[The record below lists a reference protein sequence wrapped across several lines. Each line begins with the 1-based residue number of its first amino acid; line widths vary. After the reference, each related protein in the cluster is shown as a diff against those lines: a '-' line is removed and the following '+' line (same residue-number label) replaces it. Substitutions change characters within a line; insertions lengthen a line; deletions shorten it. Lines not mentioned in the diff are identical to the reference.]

1 MSLFNTYV
9 YYTRPNHYIKLA
21 TLWFLYSDLDVHSK
35 VPGQIAPLQIRPHIN
50 QNRPKIKKKIMIV
63 IIIII
68 SFDNE
73 KITVHVIGN
82 IV

>member
-1 MSLFNTYV
+1 MV
-9 YYTRPNHYIKLA
+9 VI
-21 TLWFLYSDLDVHSK
+21 
-35 VPGQIAPLQIRPHIN
+35 
-50 QNRPKIKKKIMIV
+50 

-82 IV
+82 VIV

>member
-1 MSLFNTYV
+1 MQLHYQCIFTINV
-9 YYTRPNHYIKLA
+9 YKMK
-21 TLWFLYSDLDVHSK
+21 VH
-35 VPGQIAPLQIRPHIN
+35 VPGS
-50 QNRPKIKKKIMIV
+50 NRPTAKSLPHYSKSSQHLKKIMIV

-73 KITVHVIGN
+73 KITVPVHVIEN

>member
-1 MSLFNTYV
+1 
-9 YYTRPNHYIKLA
+9 
-21 TLWFLYSDLDVHSK
+21 
-35 VPGQIAPLQIRPHIN
+35 
-50 QNRPKIKKKIMIV
+50 MIV
-63 IIIII
+63 IIVIIITIII

>member
-1 MSLFNTYV
+1 M
-9 YYTRPNHYIKLA
+9 I
-21 TLWFLYSDLDVHSK
+21 D
-35 VPGQIAPLQIRPHIN
+35 I
-50 QNRPKIKKKIMIV
+50 IV
-63 IIIII
+63 IIITIII